1 MSLFIKDLQRESAIQ
16 AKFIKWCENHP
27 DASAKDRHR
36 AFMDIRRGNE
46 MSNYKNQMK
55 MYLESLE
62 RNAKLIELEI
72 EREKTSIEFA
82 KNIIKDRSVISNKR
96 RNKRTH

>member
-1 MSLFIKDLQRESAIQ
+1 
-16 AKFIKWCENHP
+16 
-27 DASAKDRHR
+27 
-36 AFMDIRRGNE
+36 

-82 KNIIKDRSVISNKR
+82 KNIIKDRKLSLKHTNKMIAEA
-96 RNKRTH
+96 KRAIKDDCR